1 MRSLSPARGDIRRL
15 MIAIDQIDR
24 LYYRAVRQLGIKS
37 NTFVLLYALADGSS
51 YSQKQISEEW
61 SVPRTTLNT
70 IVRECKELGYLELLP
85 TGGKEKDIRL
95 TESGKRWADSIIGP
109 IFAAEERALAADFAR
124 SLSDRMEAAAAAL
137 TRELTPIASRKTKH

>member
-1 MRSLSPARGDIRRL
+1 MTNARNDIRRL
-15 MIAIDQIDR
+15 MIAIDQIDQ

-37 NTFVLLYALADGSS
+37 NTFVLLYALADGRS

-70 IVRECKELGYLELLP
+70 IVQECKELGYLELLP
-85 TGGKEKDIRL
+85 TGRKEKDIRL

-109 IFAAEERALAADFAR
+109 IFAAEERALPADFAR
-124 SLSDRMEAAAAAL
+124 RLADRMEAAAAAL
-137 TRELTPIASRKTKH
+137 ARELTPVASCKTRH